1 MANLIPK
8 FNTSLVAKNKTA
20 IVKADKFLGLSKSEK
35 IDPGKI
41 AKYSQNEIKSEYNQE
56 LLLTIEKKVIGIDK
70 FLKDSLFLQRKDAE
84 TKRRKGEDK
93 KFVDKENE
101 FEKKK
106 PKISKGKIKLPSL
119 PKLGIFDIIKNFIV
133 NTFLGFLAVRLID
146 FLPQLLKIVPI
157 IIKVGDFLIDIAG
170 KMLDGLITI
179 IDWGYKAID
188 ATRGFVG
195 KTFGDDALKNFDKL
209 GGLIDTFL
217 NLAIIAG
224 MLSIGKD
231 TKPGFGKGKNE
242 VKPKPGKGGRPKVTT
257 SGGGGQGK
265 PDIRN
270 PLRERPPITQGRG
283 GRGGFRLP
291 EFFGGKPKAKVTT
304 GGGGGAGKL
313 RLPKGLKNRGG
324 LLGLV
329 MLIPD
334 LIESGMLVS
343 QGRGKDGLRTF
354 LSSIAGVGAGLIAAS
369 AVTAGAAALGIT
381 GVGIPAAIALAVAGF
396 GASYLASSAAF
407 NLADVGL
414 RKMGLVDTDPKTNKP
429 YEYAGGG
436 STTPSTR
443 GGKRVNSPA
452 KRYIRGAKSTRTLA
466 ITQRKV
472 KPGSKIGGK
481 DKLEQLFPDTKN
493 PSGNI
498 ITNIVKTGSFIGNW
512 ISSLFGGGRGKQP
525 SQPYQTSQNTQD
537 KKPKVPQKMPNPLEF
552 LVKAS
557 DTLGKADFFGPIFS
571 LATKT
576 LLGDKP
582 GKLDYLNV
590 GVGLNSWLN
599 QTMNFGAFAFA
610 EGGEVDARN
619 FMVGEDYSNVIA
631 KSVENSVSSEV
642 NQSIQDLMKQ
652 LMIQKVSPEES
663 DEEMQLQMQE
673 KEIKEKEQ
681 PGLDPGLEP
690 GQPGSG
696 VNVSGGNADFW
707 SLVAI
712 ASREDS
718 DPQAWADIAQ
728 SIYNRAATGMYSGG
742 KSIKAIINASGQ
754 YEPTF
759 SNPKEWKAISDLAS
773 AAKASGKSQ
782 AYLQRVAA
790 AIKNP
795 QLQAKAASFVG
806 GRSDFMGETQKGAMK
821 SNRGDV
827 TRGPGDNYFGWF
839 YNAKLKGPAK
849 APALGNIKIMAGSSE
864 SRGRGAPGETSLGKG
879 YGSGGGKIAGELGR
893 FIKRK
898 LKSPDNFSVV
908 HRHPEHPPYS
918 LTSGHSQ
925 GSLHY
930 QGRAVDI
937 GAYTREQGPI
947 LRQIA
952 LFNKERGVKPVELY
966 HGRNEPRGHYNH
978 VHVAYEKGGE
988 TLDGPHQ
995 ALIGEKGKEYVI
1007 DADSYKATEKVVP
1020 GLLDILNY
1028 DVNGKASLIKYMPNI
1043 IASLRKYAPY
1053 EDGAESVIVMS
1064 NMSSP
1069 ASVSQGSDQSG
1080 APIISGG
1087 SVNRNMQ
1094 FEDTLMYG

>member
-8 FNTSLVAKNKTA
+8 FNTSLVSKNKTA
-20 IVKADKFLGLSKSEK
+20 IVKADKFLSLSKSEK

-56 LLLTIEKKVIGIDK
+56 LLLTIEKKVISIDK

-84 TKRRKGEDK
+84 TKRRKGENK

-304 GGGGGAGKL
+304 GGGGGAGKIK
-313 RLPKGLKNRGG
+313 LPKGLKNRGG

-512 ISSLFGGGRGKQP
+512 ISSLFGGGKGKQP
-525 SQPYQTSQNTQD
+525 SQTSQNTQD

-590 GVGLNSWLN
+590 GIGLNSWLN
-599 QTMNFGAFAFA
+599 QTMNFNAFAFA

-663 DEEMQLQMQE
+663 DEEIQLQLRPQE
-673 KEIKEKEQ
+673 KEQQEKEQ
-681 PGLDPGLEP
+681 PGLEP

-782 AYLQRVAA
+782 EYLKRVAA

-795 QLQAKAASFVG
+795 QLQANAASFVG

-864 SRGRGAPGETSLGKG
+864 SRGSRG
-879 YGSGGGKIAGELGR
+879 YGDISSGTGGKYERSARGTKISGDLGR
-893 FIKRK
+893 YMYKT
-898 LKSPDNFSVV
+898 LNSPRDFSRVT
-908 HRHPEHPPYS
+908 EHPNF
-918 LTSGHSQ
+918 G
-925 GSLHY
+925 GSFTRSYRSWHNVD
-930 QGRAVDI
+930 RAVDI
-937 GAYTREQGPI
+937 GGFWPQDQTKI
-947 LRQIA
+947 LA
-952 LFNKERGVKPVELY
+952 KVKEFNAQNNVKPVELLY
-966 HGRNEPRGHYNH
+966 GKPGTPSSGSHYNH
-978 VHVAYEKGGE
+978 VHVAYKDGGE
-988 TLDGPHQ
+988 TLDREHI
-995 ALIGEKGKEYVI
+995 AKIGEEGKEYVI

-1053 EDGAESVIVMS
+1053 EDGAESVVVMS

-1069 ASVSQGSDQSG
+1069 ASVSQGSGQSG

-1087 SVNRNMQ
+1087 SVNRTMQ